1 MTATDGRIVAY
12 GGVDRSSKD
21 VKIETRPDVSF
32 TQKPVPHT
40 DTPKKKGG
48 KNDLLLL
55 RRSRSN
61 STKIYAHSHCY
72 YYDRTGRRKII
83 KKKNMR
89 SVSKWKRI
97 KQNGTQKGSTE
108 LLVKVYRSFS
118 IRYI

>member
-1 MTATDGRIVAY
+1 MVAY

-40 DTPKKKGG
+40 DTHTKKKGG
-48 KNDLLLL
+48 KNDLLL

-72 YYDRTGRRKII
+72 YYEPTGRRKII

-97 KQNGTQKGSTE
+97 KQNGTQKGSTK
-108 LLVKVYRSFS
+108 LLVKVKIFFYKV
-118 IRYI
+118 YII